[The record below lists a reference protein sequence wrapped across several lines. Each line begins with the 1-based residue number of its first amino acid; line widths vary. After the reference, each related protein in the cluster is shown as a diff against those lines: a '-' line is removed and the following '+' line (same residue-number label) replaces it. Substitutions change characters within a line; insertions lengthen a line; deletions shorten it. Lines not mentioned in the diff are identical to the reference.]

1 MTKLLAHPVTPA
13 DVTAALSRIAQVAD
27 PEDVNAI
34 RAELA
39 RLRRVLYAGDDDD
52 VDYAAAATVAIAAAF
67 ASYPGTTRGPHD

>member
-1 MTKLLAHPVTPA
+1 MTKLLSHPVTPA

-39 RLRRVLYAGDDDD
+39 RLRRVLDAGDDDD
-52 VDYAAAATVAIAAAF
+52 VDYIVWTGRADTNAW
-67 ASYPGTTRGPHD
+67 YGEGGTP